1 MPSRRFEAGEVERF
15 QEIVD
20 SLDRGKREYRFVVD
34 TGGKRQ
40 YIERNPG
47 LSGLVIREGV
57 DSLALRE
64 GEKIEGGGEAEG
76 KGRKRAGR
84 RRGGGSKL
92 DNGEVIPAM

>member
-1 MPSRRFEAGEVERF
+1 
-15 QEIVD
+15 
-20 SLDRGKREYRFVVD
+20 
-34 TGGKRQ
+34 
-40 YIERNPG
+40 
-47 LSGLVIREGV
+47 
-57 DSLALRE
+57 LRE